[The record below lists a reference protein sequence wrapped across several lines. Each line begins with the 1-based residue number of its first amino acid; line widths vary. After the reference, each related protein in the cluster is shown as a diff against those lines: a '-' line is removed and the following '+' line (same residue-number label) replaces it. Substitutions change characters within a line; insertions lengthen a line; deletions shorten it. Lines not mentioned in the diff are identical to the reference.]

1 MAKLMIQGTA
11 SSVGKSIL
19 VTALCRIFNQDGYK
33 VVPYKSQNMSLNSY
47 ITLDGKEMG
56 RAQVLQAYACGMEP
70 ESYMNPIL
78 LKPTSDKKSQVI
90 VNGKVY
96 GNYTAME
103 YHNMKPVFRDML
115 KQQFEEL
122 EKKFDIIVMEGAGSP
137 AEINLRDRD
146 IVNMGMAELVDAP
159 VILAG
164 DIDKGGV
171 FASLAGTMLLLK
183 DDEKKR
189 VKGTIIN
196 KFRGDIDILKPGLNM
211 LQDIIKIPCIGVVPY
226 FNLQLEDE
234 DGAVE
239 FENKPHGAID
249 IAVIKLPHISN
260 FTDLDALKVEE
271 DVSIRFI
278 TNVEEFGNSDVI
290 IIPGSKNTVEDLLK
304 LRENGLE
311 AKIREYSK
319 TGIVIGIC
327 GGYQMLGN
335 SIEDP
340 YGVETSMLRT
350 EGMKLLDIDT
360 TFEKEKV
367 TTRVRAVVVSD
378 DLFRDINK
386 YIVNDN
392 NVGEKEDRK
401 LPNLQYKADKRVYK
415 EINQEDSMK
424 IKENN
429 DKNKE
434 VYGYEIHMGICKY
447 GENSKPLFNII
458 DKNGLKVNYS
468 DGAINKRGNVMGTY
482 IHGIFDSIY
491 FREYIVNLLR
501 SRKGKN
507 LKESKEYEKLREKEL
522 DKLAAIVRESL
533 DMESIYEIMGLKK

>member
-1 MAKLMIQGTA
+1 MAKIMIQGTA

-19 VTALCRIFNQDGYK
+19 VSALCRIFKQDGYK

-70 ESYMNPIL
+70 QVYMNPIL

-103 YHNMKPVFRDML
+103 YHSMKPIFKDML

-122 EKKFDIIVMEGAGSP
+122 EKEFDVIVIEGAGSP
-137 AEINLRDRD
+137 AEINLRERD
-146 IVNMGMAELVDAP
+146 IVNMGLAELVDAP

-189 VKGTIIN
+189 VKGTVIN
-196 KFRGDIDILKPGLNM
+196 KFRGDIDILKPGLDM
-211 LQDIIKIPCIGVVPY
+211 LEDIVKIPCMGVVPY

-239 FENKPHGAID
+239 FEKKAHGAID

-260 FTDLDALKVEE
+260 FTDLDALKAEE

-278 TNVEEFGNSDVI
+278 TNAEEFENPDLV
-290 IIPGSKNTVEDLLK
+290 IIPGSKNTIEDLLR
-304 LRENGLE
+304 LRENGVE
-311 AKIREYSK
+311 KKIKEFSK
-319 TGIVIGIC
+319 DGMVIGIC

-340 YGVETSMLRT
+340 YGVETNILNT

-360 TFEKEKV
+360 TFEEEKV
-367 TTRVRAVVVSD
+367 TTRVKAIIASD
-378 DLFRDINK
+378 DLSMYVDN
-386 YIVNDN
+386 YIVNYNDVN
-392 NVGEKEDRK
+392 EKKDYEENR
-401 LPNLQYKADKRVYK
+401 N
-415 EINQEDSMK
+415 INKS
-424 IKENN
+424 
-429 DKNKE
+429 

-447 GENSKPLFNII
+447 GVNSKPLFNIV
-458 DKNGLKVNYS
+458 DKNRMDVDYS
-468 DGAINKRGNVMGTY
+468 DGAINRKGNVMGTY

-501 SRKGKN
+501 SRKCIS
-507 LKESKEYEKLREKEL
+507 LKKSKEYEKLREKEL
-522 DKLAAIVRESL
+522 DKLAQIVRNAL
-533 DMESIYEIMGLKK
+533 DMERIYKIMGLNK